1 MHLLFL
7 GCFIEA
13 RYFYLQTPKDAKK
26 KKKNIEKHAEISL
39 KESLMAN
46 IMGLSF
52 PHQGSDLLLIS
63 MHKF

>member
-1 MHLLFL
+1 MAISLRLAP
-7 GCFIEA
+7 FI
-13 RYFYLQTPKDAKK
+13 YKNQKK
-26 KKKNIEKHAEISL
+26 KKKIEKHAEISL

-52 PHQGSDLLLIS
+52 PRQGSDLLLVS

>member
-1 MHLLFL
+1 MAHHVSLRLAPFNYKHQKMQK
-7 GCFIEA
+7 IEE
-13 RYFYLQTPKDAKK
+13 RK
-26 KKKNIEKHAEISL
+26 KHAKICL

-52 PHQGSDLLLIS
+52 PHHGSDLLLVS